1 MLLMVVSDMLL
12 LKQYQRD
19 SSQLL
24 RMSERLFATSSA
36 QCREQAGNRRNF
48 DAQTILDDEKKGVFR
63 VLQIGKPRDGGR
75 KQFKRRGGAMI
86 PPPQRADSMK
96 PDQAWG
102 DVWPAAR

>member
-1 MLLMVVSDMLL
+1 MLL

-19 SSQLL
+19 GSQLL
-24 RMSERLFATSSA
+24 RMSERLFATSSTR
-36 QCREQAGNRRNF
+36 CREQDGSRRNF

-63 VLQIGKPRDGGR
+63 VLQIGKPKDGGR
-75 KQFKRRGGAMI
+75 KKFQRRGGAMI

-102 DVWPAAR
+102 DVWPAARYYF